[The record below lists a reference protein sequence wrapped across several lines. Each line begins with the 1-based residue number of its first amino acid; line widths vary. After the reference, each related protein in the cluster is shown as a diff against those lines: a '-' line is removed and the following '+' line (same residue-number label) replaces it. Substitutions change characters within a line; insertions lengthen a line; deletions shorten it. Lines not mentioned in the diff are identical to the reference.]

1 MKVPSLHALLLS
13 VVLQQAF
20 VFVRGWGYVPLQVFA
35 EEEEAED
42 VCCLLCRDGWW
53 WRRHTLH
60 LVLLVTE
67 ATAHSVYLFQGHVRA
82 SLLNVPLLLSSEQTG
97 DPFIFLWTVQ
107 TAFTLW
113 RDHT

>member
-1 MKVPSLHALLLS
+1 
-13 VVLQQAF
+13 
-20 VFVRGWGYVPLQVFA
+20 VFA
-35 EEEEAED
+35 EEEEEAED

-67 ATAHSVYLFQGHVRA
+67 ATAHIVYLFQGHVRA
-82 SLLNVPLLLSSEQTG
+82 SLFNVPLLLSSEQTG
-97 DPFIFLWTVQ
+97 DPFIFLWTMR
-107 TAFTLW
+107 TAFTIW